1 MDRYGFCFCS
11 RSQRQ
16 ILKYLMRS
24 TSTAGDEVVVDEV
37 AVVDVTLRDS
47 SVENEAMVVPTDFD
61 TKLKDAFLDA
71 IACF

>member
-1 MDRYGFCFCS
+1 
-11 RSQRQ
+11 
-16 ILKYLMRS
+16 MRS

-37 AVVDVTLRDS
+37 VVDEVVVVDVTLRDL